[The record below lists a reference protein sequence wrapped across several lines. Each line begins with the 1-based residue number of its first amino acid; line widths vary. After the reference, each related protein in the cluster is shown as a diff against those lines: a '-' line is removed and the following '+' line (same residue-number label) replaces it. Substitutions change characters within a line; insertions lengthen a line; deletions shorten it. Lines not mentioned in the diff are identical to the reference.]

1 MQVRH
6 HPLLPQSIGTQR
18 ELVSFHYGTPD
29 AELPKVYIQ
38 ASLHA
43 DELPGMLVAHHLR
56 ERLAALEAQGA
67 LRGEV
72 VVVPVAN
79 PLGLSQRVLYGVAG
93 RFDLHSGENFNRH
106 YPSLLEAVW
115 TEVQTTLDADA
126 DANAG
131 RIRAALQTAVKRLPA
146 VNELASM
153 RRALLG
159 LACDAEIV
167 LDLHCDN
174 EAVLHLYTGTA
185 LWPQAETLARC
196 LGAEVSLLAAESG
209 DQPFDEACSQLWWE
223 LAARADALA
232 ASDGRAR
239 PVPAACFAVTVELRG
254 EADVSHA
261 HAARDAQAL
270 LDYLTHR
277 GVIDDR
283 LHPVAPLPPL
293 KRQPTPL
300 AGSEP
305 VTSPVSGVIAW
316 HKAPG
321 DWVARGETV
330 AEIIDPISALVTPLP
345 SATDGVLYARENR
358 RFAVAGMRLAK
369 VAGSLAT
376 RTGKLLSV

>member
-1 MQVRH
+1 MQIHR
-6 HPLLPQSIGTQR
+6 HPLLSQSLGTHR

-29 AELPKVYIQ
+29 TGPKVYIQ

-56 ERLAALEAQGA
+56 ERLAALEAKGA

-79 PLGLSQRVLYGVAG
+79 PLGLSQRVLGGAAG
-93 RFDLHSGENFNRH
+93 RFDLQTGENFNRH
-106 YPSLLEAVW
+106 YPSLGDAVW
-115 TEVQTTLDADA
+115 AEAGALLGSDAEVNVQ
-126 DANAG
+126 
-131 RIRAALQTAVKRLPA
+131 RIRAALRACVVRLPA
-146 VNELASM
+146 ATELQSM
-153 RRALLG
+153 RRTLLA

-167 LDLHCDN
+167 LDLHCDH

-185 LWPQAETLARC
+185 LWPQAEALARC
-196 LGAEVSLLAAESG
+196 LGAEVSLLAADSG

-223 LAARADALA
+223 IAARAGTLTA
-232 ASDGRAR
+232 ADGRAR
-239 PVPAACFAVTVELRG
+239 PVPPACLAATVELRG

-261 HAARDAQAL
+261 QAASDAQAL
-270 LDYLTHR
+270 LDFLTHR
-277 GVIDDR
+277 RVIDGLR
-283 LHPVAPLPPL
+283 TPLPPL
-293 KRQPTPL
+293 RREPTPL

-330 AEIIDPISALVTPLP
+330 AEVIDPISATVTPLT

-369 VAGSLAT
+369 VAGTLAT
-376 RTGKLLSV
+376 RTGKLLSA

>member
-1 MQVRH
+1 MQTRH

-18 ELVSFHYGTPD
+18 ELVSFHYGTPG
-29 AELPKVYIQ
+29 AGPKVYIQ

-67 LRGEV
+67 LHGEV

-79 PLGLSQRVLYGVAG
+79 PLGLSQRVLGGAAG
-93 RFDLHSGENFNRH
+93 RFDLQSGENFNRH
-106 YPSLLEAVW
+106 YPSLLDAVW
-115 TEVQTTLDADA
+115 TEVGPALDADS
-126 DANAG
+126 DANVR
-131 RIRAALQTAVKRLPA
+131 RIRSALRTAVARLPA

-153 RRALLG
+153 RRTLLG
-159 LACDAEIV
+159 LACDAEVV
-167 LDLHCDN
+167 LDLHCDH

-185 LWPQAETLARC
+185 LWPQVELLARC

-223 LAARADALA
+223 IAARADALSA
-232 ASDGRAR
+232 ADGRLR
-239 PVPAACFAVTVELRG
+239 PVPPACIAVTVELRG
-254 EADVSHA
+254 EVDVSHA
-261 HAARDAQAL
+261 QAATDTQAL
-270 LDYLTHR
+270 LDFLTHR
-277 GVIDDR
+277 GVIDG
-283 LHPVAPLPPL
+283 LLNPVSPLPPL
-293 KRQPTPL
+293 KREPSPL

-305 VTSPVSGVIAW
+305 VTSPVSGLIAW

-330 AEIIDPISALVTPLP
+330 ADVIDPISALVTPLP

-369 VAGSLAT
+369 VAGTLAT
-376 RTGKLLSV
+376 RTGKLLSA

>member
-1 MQVRH
+1 MQTRR

-18 ELVSFHYGTPD
+18 ELLSFHYGTPE
-29 AELPKVYIQ
+29 AGPKVYIQ

-56 ERLAALEAQGA
+56 ERLAALEARGA
-67 LRGEV
+67 LRGEI

-79 PLGLSQRVLYGVAG
+79 PLGLSQRVLGGTAG

-106 YPSLLEAVW
+106 YPSLLDAVW
-115 TEVQTTLDADA
+115 AEVGPALDADR
-126 DANAG
+126 DANVR
-131 RIRAALQTAVKRLPA
+131 RIRSALRAAVARLPA

-153 RRALLG
+153 RRTLLG
-159 LACDAEIV
+159 LACDAEVV
-167 LDLHCDN
+167 LDLHCDH

-185 LWPQAETLARC
+185 LWPEVEALARC
-196 LGAEVSLLAAESG
+196 LGAEVSLLAADSG

-223 LAARADALA
+223 IAARADALSA
-232 ASDGRAR
+232 TDGRAR
-239 PVPAACFAVTVELRG
+239 PVPPACIAVTVELRG

-261 HAARDAQAL
+261 QAIADTQAL
-270 LDYLTHR
+270 LDFLTHR
-277 GVIDDR
+277 GVIDGLR
-283 LHPVAPLPPL
+283 NPLPPL
-293 KRQPTPL
+293 KREPSPL

-305 VTSPVSGVIAW
+305 VTSPVSGLVAW

-358 RFAVAGMRLAK
+358 RFALAGMRLAK
-369 VAGSLAT
+369 VAGMLAT
-376 RTGKLLSV
+376 RTGKLLSA